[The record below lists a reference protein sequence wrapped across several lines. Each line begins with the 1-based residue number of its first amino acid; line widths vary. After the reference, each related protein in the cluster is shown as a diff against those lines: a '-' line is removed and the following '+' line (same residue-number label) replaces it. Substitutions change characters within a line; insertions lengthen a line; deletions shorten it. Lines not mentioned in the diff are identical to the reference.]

1 MRRLILLSCALT
13 LAACAQAPV
22 QPARLQMPAL
32 QLSPASLGATVS
44 LAQRL
49 TVQDLPDNAATEGV
63 PQERSLEAQLE
74 IETGELR
81 LAAFAMSQRV
91 LLLRWDGHNLD
102 VKRHPLLPAAVD
114 AGRVLRDIQLVYW
127 PLAAV
132 QAALPHGWTV
142 EDSGMQRRLL
152 HEGEIEVQIAY
163 AGVQRWQGRAELDN
177 RLERYR
183 LAIDSSVMDGSKQP

>member
-1 MRRLILLSCALT
+1 ML

-22 QPARLQMPAL
+22 RPRSLQMPEL
-32 QLSPASLGATVS
+32 GLSPASLGARLS

-49 TVQDLPDNAATEGV
+49 TVQQLPDAATEGL
-63 PQERSLEAQLE
+63 PPERSLEAQLE

-91 LLLRWDGHNLD
+91 LLLRWDGHNLE

-114 AGRVLRDIQLVYW
+114 ASRVLRDIQLVYW

-132 QAALPHGWTV
+132 QAALPEGWSV
-142 EDSGMQRRLL
+142 EDSGAQRRLL
-152 HEGEIEVQIAY
+152 HAGEIEVQIGY
-163 AGVQRWQGRAELDN
+163 AGEPRWQGRAELDN

-183 LAIDSSVMDGSKQP
+183 LAIDSSVMEDKQP

>member
-1 MRRLILLSCALT
+1 MRRRLILSLAVT

-22 QPARLQMPAL
+22 QPSRLQMPVL
-32 QLSPASLGATVS
+32 RLSPESLGATVS

-49 TVQDLPDNAATEGV
+49 TVQELPDGAAQEW
-63 PQERSLEAQLE
+63 PKERSLEAQLE

-91 LLLRWDGHNLD
+91 LLLRWDGHKLE
-102 VKRHPLLPAAVD
+102 VKRHALLPAAVD
-114 AGRVLRDIQLVYW
+114 ANRVLRDIQLVYW

-132 QAALPHGWTV
+132 QAALPEAWTV
-142 EDSGMQRRLL
+142 EDSGAQRRLL
-152 HEGEIEVQIAY
+152 HAGEIEVQIVY
-163 AGVQRWQGRAELDN
+163 AGEPRWQGRAELDN

-183 LAIDSSVMDGSKQP
+183 LAIDSSVMEDKQP